1 MATKSGGRPSIW
13 TSEGGR
19 IRTPLGHTLVLRIN
33 ELCKAHGWASN
44 DRGAVRSVIAKIR
57 AEPPYSGHTDEQL
70 RQGFYAASKALP
82 PPAEPRDQLISSLQ
96 KLGAPFEASRA
107 LVDRLIPIVT
117 INIPFLGLPYID
129 LMFDHVRR
137 ARRLRTALSKVEWLE
152 RAADKLESNRPS
164 YPIRPWD
171 QASNVSIELIKTAL
185 RDGLSSVD
193 EIAAHTRIK
202 RRTAQELLAFMA
214 SNGDAVRKRHGL
226 YGPPQE
232 SAAAYVRPGEATLK
246 ILERGPAS
254 PAEIRER
261 AGLTKAQ
268 VAGAVHWLW
277 KKAGKIKRLRP
288 NLYALPGAAPVPHVY
303 ARDAIINALRS
314 GRKSVPELITI
325 TGKNRGEIWAALR
338 RLRADGIIE
347 QVGFRN
353 GHAVR
358 PGFRGRVAVFALT
371 PKGRRRDRRSRQPQA
386 CDSAHVSL

>member
-1 MATKSGGRPSIW
+1 
-13 TSEGGR
+13 
-19 IRTPLGHTLVLRIN
+19 LVLRIN